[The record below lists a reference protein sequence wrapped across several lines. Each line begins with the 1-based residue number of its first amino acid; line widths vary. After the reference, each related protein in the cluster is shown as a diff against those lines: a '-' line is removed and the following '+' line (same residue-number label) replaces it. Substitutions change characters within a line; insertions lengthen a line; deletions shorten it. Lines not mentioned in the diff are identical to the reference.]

1 MKIYIAHASG
11 HGFKEEMYGPI
22 RSSTLNAAHEI
33 NLPQEGPIEEIT
45 REMIATCD
53 AVVAD
58 VSHPSLGVGIEM
70 GWANAAGVP
79 VIAMLAAGTTVS
91 FSIDN
96 AVTERFEYSSP
107 EEMLATF
114 EEVLAK
120 YA

>member
-11 HGFKEEMYGPI
+11 YGFKEQLYAPI
-22 RSSTLNAAHEI
+22 RSSNLHSEHTI

-45 REMIATCD
+45 RDMIATCD
-53 AVVAD
+53 MVVAD

-79 VIAMLAAGTTVS
+79 VIAMYQKGSAVS

-96 AVTERFEYSSP
+96 AVTERFEYDGP
-107 EEMLATF
+107 EDMLTKLAD
-114 EEVLAK
+114 VLQK
-120 YA
+120 RS